1 MKRQINLIFWA
12 VLAIAVSGCYTT
24 GLSMRETGQFNYSNL
39 IYGLYDESDSA
50 AKQEVLDKPIKLAV
64 AQVGENAP
72 PVAMLNALAEQKYLI
87 SKVSVIPAGGSET
100 NYGNNQNN
108 TNKEEF
114 NKRMVK
120 MRKLA
125 KDLGA
130 NYIFLFG
137 GSADYGY
144 TANWLQ
150 FFDITLVGGYILP
163 SNKITA
169 EGRAAGALISVET
182 GRVVFLVNSEAKKQ
196 ARSATFTVDS
206 RQEEVVVKL
215 RDDLVVS
222 LADEFIE
229 KLKM

>member
-1 MKRQINLIFWA
+1 MNRKINLLILA

-24 GLSMRETGQFNYSNL
+24 GLSMRETGNFNYSNL
-39 IYGLYDESDSA
+39 IYGLYDESDSTA
-50 AKQEVLDKPIKLAV
+50 QQEVLNKPIKLAV

-72 PVAMLNALAEQKYLI
+72 PAVMLNALAEQKYLV
-87 SKVSVIPAGGSET
+87 SKVSVIPVGSAESFDKD
-100 NYGNNQNN
+100 
-108 TNKEEF
+108 KEEF
-114 NKRMVK
+114 GKRMVK

-130 NYIFLFG
+130 DYIFLFG

-144 TANWLQ
+144 TPNWLQ
-150 FFDITLVGGYILP
+150 FFDITLVGGYVLP

-169 EGRAAGALISVET
+169 EGRVAGALISAET
-182 GRVVFLVNSEAKKQ
+182 GRVVFLVSSEAKRQ
-196 ARSATFTVDS
+196 ARSATFTADS

-215 RDDLVVS
+215 RDDLVAS
-222 LADEFIE
+222 LTDEFIE